1 MSNSDSR
8 LHSGRVLCGKWRLDS
23 MLGEGGMA
31 TVWSGEHRNGL
42 KVAIKVL
49 KAELGADATL
59 RERFLRE
66 GYVANRIEH
75 PGVLR
80 VLDDDVSDDG
90 VVFLVMDLLKGETLR
105 DHWLER
111 ERILSPNTVRK
122 IAIQILEVLA
132 VAHTMGIVHRDLKPD
147 NVFLLDDG
155 GIKLLD
161 FGIARLRE
169 VSGIDQKTRTG
180 AMLGTPAFMPPE
192 QALGH
197 WDRVDCRSDLFAVGA
212 SMWTLLTGE
221 LVHKATT
228 MQELLVAAATKPPES
243 ILKVVPT
250 LPVKLA
256 QCIDKALQFEM
267 KERWASALD
276 MKAALEK
283 MGEID
288 DEATRPYE
296 LPPDR
301 LGAHGS
307 WQSVVD
313 PVTRVE
319 TQKEVLWPR
328 TPVHGPVQGPRTR
341 GSTAPMVPLMAA
353 ASRTTSPVASESGHS
368 EPRRR
373 WPVVIVAAGGVLV
386 LAAGVGAVMSSA
398 SREPLSVESFV
409 AGIDLPNPIE
419 ADADT
424 TAAPSAEP
432 SASSSS
438 APRTKFRRTPSKRT
452 PSKDELLGD
461 FD

>member
-192 QALGH
+192 QAL
-197 WDRVDCRSDLFAVGA
+197 
-212 SMWTLLTGE
+212 
-221 LVHKATT
+221 
-228 MQELLVAAATKPPES
+228 
-243 ILKVVPT
+243 
-250 LPVKLA
+250 
-256 QCIDKALQFEM
+256 
-267 KERWASALD
+267 
-276 MKAALEK
+276 
-283 MGEID
+283 
-288 DEATRPYE
+288 
-296 LPPDR
+296 
-301 LGAHGS
+301 
-307 WQSVVD
+307 
-313 PVTRVE
+313 
-319 TQKEVLWPR
+319 
-328 TPVHGPVQGPRTR
+328 
-341 GSTAPMVPLMAA
+341 
-353 ASRTTSPVASESGHS
+353 
-368 EPRRR
+368 
-373 WPVVIVAAGGVLV
+373 
-386 LAAGVGAVMSSA
+386 
-398 SREPLSVESFV
+398 
-409 AGIDLPNPIE
+409 
-419 ADADT
+419 
-424 TAAPSAEP
+424 
-432 SASSSS
+432 
-438 APRTKFRRTPSKRT
+438 
-452 PSKDELLGD
+452 
-461 FD
+461 